1 MHLPFQKIKKNIV
14 WGSYIDWDNRHFFP
28 LYKQFTLFYLTNLY
42 SAKKQKPHMFNA
54 EYSKLYGSGSLNF
67 FKGTLLNGHPGGFV
81 FFQEVC
87 HKIFLE
93 AQFFLR
99 ECDLYRK
106 CGMAVILLS
115 FLYNYNNLALKLHQ
129 GKRSY
134 PDLKRVS
141 KSTMSM
147 MQGHY

>member
-1 MHLPFQKIKKNIV
+1 
-14 WGSYIDWDNRHFFP
+14 
-28 LYKQFTLFYLTNLY
+28 
-42 SAKKQKPHMFNA
+42 MFNA

-67 FKGTLLNGHPGGFV
+67 LKGTLLNGHPGGFV